1 MGAKGAGDVSNPPV
15 APAIV
20 NAVCDAL
27 SDLGIRHIETPLRP
41 EKVWSAIQMATVGE
55 KANPA

>member
-1 MGAKGAGDVSNPPV
+1 MSNPPV

-27 SDLGIRHIETPLRP
+27 AEFDVRHLDMPVTPAKLWQL
-41 EKVWSAIQMATVGE
+41 VH
-55 KANPA
+55 ANQPAFA